1 MINREAIK
9 TQIKEEVFKLCQA
22 MYDND
27 LADADDICQSEERKQ
42 HYKDTE
48 FKLRCDIIWRL
59 QDFESVS
66 YDDESEMELN
76 FDDYDI

>member
-1 MINREAIK
+1 MNREEIK

-22 MYDND
+22 MYEND
-27 LADADDICQSEERKQ
+27 LADADDICQTEERKQ

-59 QDFESVS
+59 QDYEMAS
-66 YDDESEMELN
+66 YDDEKDFDFN
-76 FDDYDI
+76 FEY